1 MEAIS
6 VKPNSKSPILYNN
19 LNKSSKAVGK
29 AEVKQMIRSAQL
41 KIFEPKS
48 YDAGLAVAV
57 GNGGT
62 GILQKM
68 TTIPQGDTDT
78 TRDGDQ
84 LSVEWSQLR
93 YNVIVNSTDVSNLI
107 RVVLFVWHFD
117 DGGQPPTLATIFQ
130 ASNTPLSAY
139 NRDSV
144 KERSFTVLSD
154 RLHAV
159 YSGGIGHEC
168 AYEKNLK
175 KFKITF
181 TSGGNTGKNHIY
193 LAAISDS
200 AVTPFPSLNSYH
212 RTQFFDA

>member
-6 VKPNSKSPILYNN
+6 VKPNQQRPLVQNN
-19 LNKSSKAVGK
+19 SKSSKAISK
-29 AEVKQMIRSAQL
+29 AEVKMMIRSSQL

-48 YDAGLAVAV
+48 YDAGLNVSV
-57 GNGGT
+57 GNAGT

-68 TTIPQGDTDT
+68 TTISQGDTDT

-84 LSVEWSQLR
+84 LSVEWSELR
-93 YNVIVNSTDVSNLI
+93 YNVIVNATDVSNLV
-107 RVVLFVWHFD
+107 RVVVLCWHFD

-130 ASNTPLSAY
+130 ASNTPLAAY

-144 KERSFTVLSD
+144 KEKAFTVLSD
-154 RLHAV
+154 RLHSL
-159 YSGGIGHEC
+159 YSGGVGHEC
-168 AYEKNLK
+168 VYYRNKK

-181 TSGGNTGKNHIY
+181 TAGSNLGKNHIY
-193 LAAISDS
+193 LCALSDS
-200 AVTPFPSLNSYH
+200 AVTPFPTLASYH

>member
-6 VKPNSKSPILYNN
+6 VKPHNRSPVIYNSNSKS
-19 LNKSSKAVGK
+19 SKTIDK
-29 AEVKQMIRSAQL
+29 ADVKQMIKAAQL

-48 YDAGLAVAV
+48 YDAGLGVSV
-57 GNGGT
+57 GNAGT
-62 GILQKM
+62 GIIQKM

-84 LSVEWSQLR
+84 LTVEWSQLR
-93 YNVIVNSTDVSNLI
+93 YNVVVNATDVSNLV

-130 ASNTPLSAY
+130 ATNSPLSAY

-144 KERSFTVLSD
+144 KEKAFTVLSD
-154 RLHAV
+154 RLHSL
-159 YSGGIGHEC
+159 YSGGVGHQCVES
-168 AYEKNLK
+168 KNLK

-200 AVTPFPSLNSYH
+200 AVTPFPFLGSYH
-212 RTQFFDA
+212 